1 MRNAKKK
8 ILEVAEELI
17 SENGVSGTTIANVA
31 QAAGIADSLVY
42 KYFKGKEDLL
52 FSIAFERLQQALVE
66 FDEALQGIK
75 DAASRLSRMVWYS
88 LRYNDHYPGYSRT
101 LLFECRSNPNFYTS
115 PAYDLLR
122 RHAAMTMGILR
133 QGVEDGLFR
142 EDVHLRLVRDIIY
155 GTLDFETI
163 GTIAAA
169 EVDEGIHDFDAIMG
183 LIIPMITR
191 RDPAPDVSREEKLI
205 AAGEAV
211 FAMHGFEKAT
221 ISEIARLAETS
232 EGTLYD
238 YFKSKEE
245 LLLSI
250 PLKRFR
256 EHLNQLPEVF
266 QIESPE
272 RKLRRLLR
280 YHFTLYTRNW
290 DFLKIF
296 LMDIQLNMRFYESEA
311 YEVFQEYVQVMEEVI
326 EEGKSKNIFRP
337 DVNPRVFRNMFLGAF
352 THMALRWIIVKKDR
366 GYNKMKEIDHLVDLM
381 TCAISL
387 KKPLR

>member
-1 MRNAKKK
+1 MKNAKTK
-8 ILEVAEELI
+8 ILEVAEKLI
-17 SENGVSGTTIANVA
+17 SEKGVCGTTIASVA
-31 QAAGIADSLVY
+31 QDAGIADSLVY

-52 FSIAFERLQQALVE
+52 FSIAFKRLQQAIVE

-88 LRYNDHYPGYSRT
+88 LRYNDHYPGYTRT

-115 PAYDLLR
+115 PAYELLR
-122 RHAAMTMGILR
+122 KHAAITMGILR
-133 QGVEDGLFR
+133 QGVEDGFFR
-142 EDVHLRLVRDIIY
+142 ADVDMRLVRDIIY

-169 EVDEGIHDFDAIMG
+169 EVDESIHDFDAIMG
-183 LIIPMITR
+183 LIIPMITTAG
-191 RDPAPDVSREEKLI
+191 PPSDVSREEKLL

-211 FAMHGFEKAT
+211 FAAYGFEKAT
-221 ISEIARLAETS
+221 ISEIARVAETP

-311 YEVFQEYVQVMEEVI
+311 YKVFQEYIHVMEDVI
-326 EEGKSKNIFRP
+326 EEGKAKGFFRP
-337 DVNPRVFRNMFLGAF
+337 DVNSRVFRNMFLGAF
-352 THMALRWIIVKKDR
+352 THMALRWIIVKQDR
-366 GYNKMKEIDHLVDLM
+366 YYNKMKEIDTLIDLL
-381 TCAISL
+381 TCAISRT
-387 KKPLR
+387 KS